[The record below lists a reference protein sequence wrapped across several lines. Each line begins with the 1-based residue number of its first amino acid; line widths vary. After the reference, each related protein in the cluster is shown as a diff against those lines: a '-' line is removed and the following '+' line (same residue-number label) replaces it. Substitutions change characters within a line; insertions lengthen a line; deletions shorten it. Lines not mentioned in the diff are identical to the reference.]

1 MSRARCDR
9 LPNTCY
15 TDDRLG
21 NRWETRIRDHK
32 RNVLPHIEGDRLV
45 RDDDELLIGSPG
57 WQAWLADQHTRSF
70 TLETPLGSVTV
81 RRELQRSR
89 PYWYAYHKRQGR
101 LRKGYLG
108 KAEDLTLD
116 HLHAMARR
124 LTSRDQPRTPLLE
137 FRFLGAPQILRDQ
150 QPFDGLPTKALALLA
165 YLAARRTPQPREHL
179 LALLWPESS
188 TSAAHKNLRN
198 TLWAI
203 RTLLDDVLLVIPDGR
218 LTLADLHQTDIGR
231 FAELAPPSA
240 QPAMSQQL
248 AHAAATSSEELAA
261 RLALYRG
268 PLLDGIAL
276 HDAAEYELWLTG
288 EREHVQQLYVRGA
301 VALIERYRSAGAWRQ
316 MAATADHAL
325 THEPLDE
332 ALYRA
337 RMEALARAGDRASAL
352 RSYDNLRATLE
363 RELGVAPLPETE
375 ALRTAI
381 VSGVIGPSEPAWLP
395 SPRPRHTT
403 PSSSSRPPLIG
414 RQDARTALDEE
425 LARAQCGQARVVLLS
440 GELGIGK
447 TRLWEDWSA
456 DLPDTYVVLE
466 SQGSEA
472 TQALPLIPVL
482 RLLNLTQPPSARA
495 GDERPRLWEAHTLA
509 LSGTGLADSGAE
521 QRRVF
526 EALTRLLAECVSR
539 PLIVFVDDL
548 HWADHATLGWLAYT
562 VDRLAHEPFLLVGA
576 YRPEDAPAQLARL
589 IATWTRQDVVRRLPL
604 PRLTADEAA
613 ALLAALGGNPACSLP
628 ISEQSAG
635 NPYFVTELA
644 RAGTDGLPMSLVELI
659 QTRLDRLPQATRPL
673 VQAAAVLQLPS
684 DFVTLQQMSGGDEAT
699 TLDALDRLLQADI
712 LTEHQGRYRF
722 VHPLVG
728 AVVTAGLSSARRGVL
743 HQRAATV
750 LERTGG
756 DRLPQLAGQLL
767 VDYREAG
774 NASKAAGYAELAAE
788 HALTLAA
795 SVEAVQFFRTALTLE
810 PTLGRQLGLGRA
822 LTQAGELSEA
832 RTVFAAARREAD
844 AQGDIASTT
853 TACIGE
859 ASTLGALGKYD
870 EAAALA
876 EDALA
881 TVAHTTDPAMQVL
894 THLLLAAGP
903 LSRGRALAEAE
914 THFRAALQIVHAHQ
928 LNALK
933 PLIAIGL
940 GNLLGQRGDLAGAR
954 QILQEASTQAH
965 AAKDYD
971 NATIM
976 QNNLA
981 YYALQDGNLEAAH
994 QHVARGLDLSETH
1007 RLRVP
1012 RQWLYSTR
1020 GEIALA
1026 EQAWEQ
1032 AEGWF
1037 QRSLTEAQQL
1047 GNQAQIATEHA
1058 NLGLVRRGRGQLD
1071 SALGLLTQARAEAGA
1086 SGAIYL
1092 LIQIDLWLAELHA
1105 QRDERKAAHDMLDQA
1120 EGQLSGSEFARLR
1133 AWATSIRAQITP
1145 TE

>member
-1 MSRARCDR
+1 M
-9 LPNTCY
+9 P
-15 TDDRLG
+15 
-21 NRWETRIRDHK
+21 DHK
-32 RNVLPHIEGDRLV
+32 RNLLPHIEGDRLV
-45 RDDDELLIGSPG
+45 LGDGEVLIGSPG
-57 WQAWLADQHTRSF
+57 WYAWLADQHTRSF
-70 TLETPLGSVTV
+70 TMETALGSLTV

-89 PYWYAYHKRQGR
+89 PYFYAYHKRQGR

-124 LTSRDQPRTPLLE
+124 LTSRDQPRRPEGTRLLE
-137 FRFLGAPQILRDQ
+137 LRFLGAPQILRDQ
-150 QPFDGLPTKALALLA
+150 QPIDGLPTKALALLA
-165 YLAARRTPQPREHL
+165 YLAARGTPQPREQL

-203 RTLLDDVLLVIPDGR
+203 RTLLDDVLLVLPDGR

-231 FAELAPPSA
+231 FAQLAPPPVD
-240 QPAMSQQL
+240 PATSQQL
-248 AHAAATSSEELAA
+248 AHAEATTSEQLAA

-276 HDAAEYELWLTG
+276 HDAAEFELWLTA
-288 EREHVQQLYVRGA
+288 EREHMQQLYVRGA
-301 VALIERYRSAGAWRQ
+301 TALIERYWSEAAWRQ
-316 MAATADHAL
+316 MAATAEHAL
-325 THEPLDE
+325 IHEPLDE

-337 RMEALARAGDRASAL
+337 RMEALARAGDRAGAL
-352 RSYDNLRATLE
+352 RSYDILRATLE
-363 RELGVAPLPETE
+363 RELGLAPLPETE

-381 VSGVIGPSEPAWLP
+381 VSGLIGPSEPAWLP
-395 SPRPRHTT
+395 PPRPRRTT
-403 PSSSSRPPLIG
+403 PFSSSRPPLIG

-425 LARAQCGQARVVLLS
+425 LARAQRGQARVVLLS

-472 TQALPLIPVL
+472 TQALPLVPVL

-495 GDERPRLWEAHTLA
+495 ADDRPPLWEAHTLA
-509 LSGTGLADSGAE
+509 LSGTGLADPGAE

-526 EALTRLLAECVSR
+526 ETLSRLLAECASR
-539 PLIVFVDDL
+539 ALIAFVDDL
-548 HWADHATLGWLAYT
+548 HWADHATLDWLAYT

-589 IATWTRQDVVRRLPL
+589 IATWTRQDVVRRLVL

-613 ALLAALGGNPACSLP
+613 ALLAALGGDPACSIP

-644 RAGTDGLPMSLVELI
+644 RAGTDGLPTTLVELI

-684 DFVTLQQMSGGDEAT
+684 DFVTLQQMSGGDEAS

-712 LTEHQGRYRF
+712 LTEQQGGYRF

-728 AVVTAGLSSARRGVL
+728 AVVTAGLSSARRTVL

-750 LERTGG
+750 LERTAGE
-756 DRLPQLAGQLL
+756 RLGQLAGQLL
-767 VDYREAG
+767 VHYREAG
-774 NASKAAGYAELAAE
+774 NASKAAAYAELAGE
-788 HALTLAA
+788 HALRLAA
-795 SVEAVQFFRTALTLE
+795 WVEAVQFFRTALTLE
-810 PTLGRQLGLGRA
+810 PTLGRQLELGRA
-822 LTQAGELSEA
+822 LARAGELSEA
-832 RTVFAAARREAD
+832 RSVFAAARIQAD

-853 TACIGE
+853 TAYIGE
-859 ASTLGALGKYD
+859 ASALGALGKYD
-870 EAAALA
+870 ESAALA
-876 EDALA
+876 EDSLA
-881 TVAHTTDPAMQVL
+881 TVAHGSDPAMQVL
-894 THLLLAAGP
+894 AHLLLAADP
-903 LSRGRALAEAE
+903 LNRGRALAEAE
-914 THFRAALQIVHAHQ
+914 AHFRTALQLVYAHQ
-928 LNALK
+928 LNVLL

-954 QILQEASTQAH
+954 QILQEGSTQAH
-965 AAKDYD
+965 AAKDD
-971 NATIM
+971 DTAAIM
-976 QNNLA
+976 HNNLA
-981 YYALQDGNLEAAH
+981 YYALQAGDLEAAEW
-994 QHVARGLDLSETH
+994 HVARGLELSETQ

-1037 QRSLTEAQQL
+1037 QRSLSEAQQL
-1047 GNQAQIATEHA
+1047 GNQVQIATEHA
-1058 NLGLVRRGRGQLD
+1058 NLGLAARGRGQLD
-1071 SALGLLTQARAEAGA
+1071 SALGLLTQAGAEARA

-1092 LIQIDLWLAELHA
+1092 VIQIDLWLAELHA
-1105 QRDERKAAHDMLDQA
+1105 QRAERKAAYDMLDQA
-1120 EGQLSGSEFARLR
+1120 EGQLAGSEFARLR
-1133 AWATSIRAQITP
+1133 AWATRIRAQITP
-1145 TE
+1145 SE